1 MKFLYTV
8 LFLLAATTCFAQR
21 QNVYFLKNNGKY
33 LDLRDSADYIR
44 IVQEPDSASTLYN
57 VSEFY
62 LNGTRKLLG
71 KSRSIDPPKYEG
83 PCIAYYPTGVKQR
96 LTYYKNNSKT
106 GNETL
111 YYPNGKRYLS
121 LKYPEKET
129 RESEYRDDELIES
142 CDDSLGNAIV
152 TDGNGYLKS
161 FDDKFAYIEEEGNI
175 KQGKK
180 DGLWKGNFKNMHITF
195 TENYD
200 NGKLI
205 SGTATLKD
213 GKTTTYTGSRRVLPQ
228 FKGGVEGFGRYLS
241 RNIKYPDLAR
251 QKGIQGRVILSF
263 VVEKSGELSDIKISK
278 SVIPLLDDEAIR
290 VLQLSPKWLP
300 GTQFGMPVRVVYSV
314 PINFS
319 LGN

>member
-1 MKFLYTV
+1 MKL
-8 LFLLAATTCFAQR
+8 LFTSLLLLVTNICFAQR

-33 LDLRDSADYIR
+33 VDVRDSADYIR
-44 IVQEPDSASTLYN
+44 IVREPDSASTLYN
-57 VSEFY
+57 VFEFY
-62 LNGTRKLLG
+62 LNGTKKLLG

-83 PCIAYYPTGVKQR
+83 PCIAYYPTGIKQR
-96 LTYYKNNSKT
+96 LSYYKNNSKT

-111 YYPNGKRYLS
+111 YYPNGKPYLS
-121 LKYPEKET
+121 LKYPDKAT

-142 CDDSLGNAIV
+142 CNDSLGNAIV
-152 TDGNGYLKS
+152 KNGNGYLKS
-161 FDDKFAYIEEEGNI
+161 YDDKFVYIEEEGNI
-175 KQGKK
+175 KEGKR
-180 DGLWKGNFKNMHITF
+180 DGLWKGDFKNTHTTF

-200 NGKLI
+200 NGKLLT
-205 SGTATLKD
+205 GTATSED

-228 FKGGVEGFGRYLS
+228 FKGGIEAFGRYLS

-263 VVEKSGELSDIKISK
+263 VVEKNGDLSDIKINK

-290 VLQLSPKWLP
+290 VLRLSPKWIP
-300 GTQFGMPVRVVYSV
+300 ATQFGMPVRVVYSV